1 MAWQPTLLLLLFCCS
16 LSACSSPPRTP
27 TPPLLPPC
35 LPGSPLTQLEHK
47 YQHDLEESRR
57 GAEALA
63 SQCAAQSSLIATLK
77 REVAQSAA
85 VLKDQKVIVQR
96 VEAKSAA
103 DLELAQRDIE
113 HLHTRIVELSEEKRA
128 AAALAEAVNVQVA
141 DLQAAAARAAAGASA
156 SEGAR
161 TATLD
166 AYARQLLAS
175 RYLLKKWRAELALRQ
190 SAQQQFDR
198 VSGEGRRGEGVG
210 ACTACT
216 APPPAF

>member
-1 MAWQPTLLLLLFCCS
+1 LRSCGKSTLRCVVS
-16 LSACSSPPRTP
+16 GSPLPRA
-27 TPPLLPPC
+27 PLLARPATTAHPHA
-35 LPGSPLTQLEHK
+35 PAAQHPSWLTQLEHK

-128 AAALAEAVNVQVA
+128 SAALAVAVNVQVA

-161 TATLD
+161 AATLD

-198 VSGEGRRGEGVG
+198 VSVCRGGGGGTG
-210 ACTACT
+210 ARTGC
-216 APPPAF
+216 